1 MKVLTYLVSIY
12 YFRKMKKIIFLG
24 ISLIILVS
32 IFHYSSNKD
41 PEINYERFNLV
52 APGVLR
58 TPDERFNN
66 IADYP
71 YKPNYLMIGDTR
83 IHYLDEGPKDGEIIY
98 LLHGEPAWSY
108 LFRKMIP
115 TLTQAGYRVIAPDM
129 VGFGKS
135 DKYISIDDYS
145 HQMHVDKMAQL
156 IIALDLNNITAHVHD
171 WGGLVGLRVVSEEP
185 NRFTRIIASNTSLIA
200 PGRGFIKDLMSFIS
214 YPLFKLGI
222 WFQGPASWEEFI
234 GGDGFTNWIRY
245 SRYTDN
251 IDVGGVM
258 QTLGNVSDAER
269 AGYEAPYPN
278 ATYKAGAQIF
288 PYLIPSELRK
298 NEVAYREVF
307 EKWNK
312 PFLIAN
318 SDNDP
323 VTGNN
328 PRIVDMLK
336 RIPSAQEII
345 IEGPGHFIQEEAGQ
359 EYGQLIIDFMNGN
372 PKPFKK
378 ERVVPDIN
386 YNNILLRIIYIM
398 LNYTYTFNLL

>member
-1 MKVLTYLVSIY
+1 
-12 YFRKMKKIIFLG
+12 MKKIIFLG
-24 ISLIILVS
+24 IALIILVG
-32 IFHYSSNKD
+32 IFYYSGNKD
-41 PEINYERFNLV
+41 LKINYESFNIV

-66 IADYP
+66 IVDYP
-71 YKPNYLMIGDTR
+71 FKPNYLTIGDTR
-83 IHYLDEGPKDGEIIY
+83 IHYLDEGPKDGKVIY

-115 TLTQAGYRVIAPDM
+115 TLIEEGYRVIAPDM

-135 DKYISIDDYS
+135 DKYLSIEDYS
-145 HQMHVDKMAQL
+145 HQMHVDKMTQL
-156 IIALDLNNITAHVHD
+156 IIELDLQDVTAHLHD
-171 WGGLVGLRVVSEEP
+171 WGGLVGFRVIAEEP
-185 NRFTRIIASNTSLIA
+185 DRFTRIIASNTSLIA
-200 PGRGFIKDLMSFIS
+200 PGRGFINDLMTYLS

-222 WFQGPASWEEFI
+222 WLQGPATWEEFI
-234 GGDGFTNWIRY
+234 GGGSFTGWIRY

-258 QTLGNVSDAER
+258 QTLGNVSNDER

-298 NEVAYREVF
+298 NERAYRDVL
-307 EKWNK
+307 EKWQK

-328 PRIVDMLK
+328 PRMVEMLK
-336 RIPSAQEII
+336 RIPSAQQVTIQ
-345 IEGPGHFIQEEAGQ
+345 GPGHFIQEEAGP
-359 EYGQLIIDFMNGN
+359 EYAQLIIDFINGK
-372 PKPFKK
+372 PKGFTVDQRVISK
-378 ERVVPDIN
+378 EDI
-386 YNNILLRIIYIM
+386 L
-398 LNYTYTFNLL
+398 